1 MHRKTRSVLI
11 VDDNDAARN
20 VVVHLLRREPRFRVR
35 AVAHDGLEAIDL
47 TGDECPDLIV
57 LDHEM
62 PRMTGLAALPTL
74 RAQCPDA
81 RIVMWSLSDSIAA
94 EVHSAGGDGFIS
106 KSEPVDRLIEW
117 LKAAA

>member
-1 MHRKTRSVLI
+1 MPRKTHSVLV

-47 TGDECPDLIV
+47 TGSECPDFIV

-62 PRMTGLAALPTL
+62 PRMTGLQALPTL
-74 RAQCPDA
+74 RAQCPRA
-81 RIVMWSLSDSIAA
+81 RIVMWSLAEHVEA
-94 EVHSAGGDGFIS
+94 EVRSAGGDGFVS
-106 KSEPVDRLIEW
+106 KSDPVDRLIEW
-117 LKAAA
+117 LKGAA

>member
-1 MHRKTRSVLI
+1 MPRKTRSVLV

-62 PRMTGLAALPTL
+62 PRMTGLEALPAL
-74 RAQCPDA
+74 RAQCPQA
-81 RIVMWSLSDSIAA
+81 RIVMWSMDSDVEAA
-94 EVHSAGGDGFIS
+94 ALSAGGNGFIS
-106 KSEPVDRLIEW
+106 KAEPIERLIEW
-117 LKAAA
+117 LKGAA